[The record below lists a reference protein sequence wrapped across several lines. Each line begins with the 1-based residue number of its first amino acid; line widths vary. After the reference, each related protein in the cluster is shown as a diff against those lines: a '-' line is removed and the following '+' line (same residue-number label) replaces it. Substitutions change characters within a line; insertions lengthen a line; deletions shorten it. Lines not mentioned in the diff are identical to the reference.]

1 MDLFETIRS
10 PMARLLLV
18 IFRKGRQAI
27 PSDHKKIF
35 ATLFF
40 IIFSTITGV
49 GIVVPLLPIYA
60 HDLGATGFYVAMI
73 FGSFS
78 ISRVVLLPYFGWLS
92 DQKGRKPFILAGL
105 IFYTL
110 ISMAFVFSDTVE
122 GLIAIRFIQGAGSA
136 MIMPVVQAY
145 VGEITPRGSEGYAM
159 GLFNL
164 SMFLSLSL
172 GPLMGGVITDIWNMN
187 AAFVCMGLLSFVG
200 VLLCVILLPPL
211 SEERLRSG
219 HQSLQIPWS
228 LVIRDMELFGLF
240 SFRFAYT
247 ACIGAI
253 WSFLPLFGAQ
263 MFGRSGAGIGLLVTL
278 GVFISGLLQVPMG
291 YAADRICRQAMA
303 VLGGVI
309 VTASMGWIYFSASF
323 FDLVAAVSCS
333 GWAAGLLC
341 RRSQHWLWS
350 MENKKEPW
358 GR

>member
-1 MDLFETIRS
+1 
-10 PMARLLLV
+10 
-18 IFRKGRQAI
+18 
-27 PSDHKKIF
+27 
-35 ATLFF
+35 
-40 IIFSTITGV
+40 
-49 GIVVPLLPIYA
+49 
-60 HDLGATGFYVAMI
+60 
-73 FGSFS
+73 
-78 ISRVVLLPYFGWLS
+78 
-92 DQKGRKPFILAGL
+92 
-105 IFYTL
+105 
-110 ISMAFVFSDTVE
+110 
-122 GLIAIRFIQGAGSA
+122 
-136 MIMPVVQAY
+136 
-145 VGEITPRGSEGYAM
+145 
-159 GLFNL
+159 
-164 SMFLSLSL
+164 
-172 GPLMGGVITDIWNMN
+172 
-187 AAFVCMGLLSFVG
+187 MGLLSFVG

-323 FDLVAAVSCS
+323 FDLVAAVSLFGVGGGIAMPAITALAVVNGEQKRAMGS
-333 GWAAGLLC
+333 VMAILTVAHSLGMLAGSVAAGLAMDFFSL
-341 RRSQHWLWS
+341 RLAFPVAGLVMALGTLVFVLVHFSRQLTP
-350 MENKKEPW
+350 NLRKK
-358 GR
+358 